1 MTRHCTTPLLCV
13 DQDELQALKLSPEG
27 RLSQMKVR
35 ADELKDVREEERKK
49 VAQDK
54 LYQHWRSNN
63 PEIRQV
69 GCQMLKLKAVCYLC
83 TVLCVILTAAAG
95 NEGA

>member
-1 MTRHCTTPLLCV
+1 MCDTELQLCAPLSRAN
-13 DQDELQALKLSPEG
+13 QEELQALELGPEG

-35 ADELKDVREEERKK
+35 SEELKGAREEERRK

-54 LYQHWRSNN
+54 LYQQWRSNN

-69 GCQMLKLKAVCYLC
+69 
-83 TVLCVILTAAAG
+83 
-95 NEGA
+95 